1 MKTLFNHRSIRK
13 YKSTPIEKAV
23 MNKMLKAAIRG
34 SNTGNMQLYSIIVT
48 TLPEEKEK
56 LSPCHFNQPMVK
68 EAPAVV
74 TFCAD
79 INRFSKWCRLRG
91 AEPRYDNFAWFVAA
105 TIDTVIAAQ
114 NFCIEAEKL
123 GLGICYLGTTTY
135 NANQISQVL
144 ELPSGVI
151 PITTVTVGYPDQ
163 IPEQLTDRLPVEAVV
178 HQERYSDYTDDDINR
193 LYAAK
198 EASEETQQLLKENK
212 LENLA
217 KIFTER
223 RYKAEE
229 NLYFSEKFFETL
241 CEQGFFNHLK

>member
-13 YKSTPIEKAV
+13 YKPDPIEPAV
-23 MNKMLKAAIRG
+23 MDKMLEAAVRG
-34 SNTGNMQLYSIIVT
+34 SNTGNMQLYSIVVT

-91 AEPRYDNFAWFVAA
+91 AEPRYDNFAWFVTA

-114 NFCIEAEKL
+114 NFCIEAEEQ

-151 PITTVTVGYPDQ
+151 PVTTVTVGYPAQ

-178 HQERYSDYTDDDINR
+178 HKERYRDYADEDIDR

-198 EASEETQQLLKENK
+198 EASEETRQLLKENK

-241 CEQGFFNHLK
+241 CEQSFFNHLK